1 MTALAGSYIAAQSPE
16 DRKTSG
22 QTCDI
27 CGKFGICHETLGG
40 FLCEVCLDYNPEP
53 PSESKLLELA
63 ARLSPAAAIAL
74 LALFVVAGIA
84 LLS

>member
-1 MTALAGSYIAAQSPE
+1 MTALAGSYNAAQSPE
-16 DRKTSG
+16 DRKPSG
-22 QTCDI
+22 QT
-27 CGKFGICHETLGG
+27 CGKFGIHHETLRG
-40 FLCEVCLDYNPEP
+40 FLCEECLDYNPEP

-74 LALFVVAGIA
+74 LALFVVAGMA